1 MCGIVGY
8 IGKKKALPIILN
20 GLKFLE
26 YRGYDSAGVAFV
38 QNNSVKMLKA
48 VGKIKSLEDLI
59 DYETDTYIGIGHT
72 RWATH
77 GIPSLANS
85 HPHQINKFTVV
96 HNGIIENYKELKEK
110 LSKKGLKFNSDTDT
124 EVIPALLEYHYQTE
138 KNILKCLHKTI
149 KELDGS
155 FALGIICEDDLEHLY
170 AARKGSSL
178 ILARNEV
185 GSFIS
190 SDISAI
196 LKYTNEYIILE
207 DDEIAEISENNI
219 EVYNKS
225 LKQILKENN
234 IFEGTADDAMLNGY
248 EHYMLKEIHEEPKVF
263 LDTLNYY
270 VENNEFKNTMPDLKK
285 YEHIH
290 IVACGSAYYV
300 GCIVKNLLEEYANI
314 PVTVEVAS
322 EYRYK
327 KIFYDKNT
335 LVIVIS
341 QSGETADSLA
351 ALRKA
356 KEDGIDTLAIVNAVG
371 SSIAREATYTL
382 YVKAGPEIAVA
393 TTKAFLAQVTLLSLL
408 TVKMSGNN
416 DLLKYFANLENYIEE
431 VINRDYLEYAKDIYE
446 SNSTFFIGRLIDYSL
461 CLEGSLKLKEISY
474 INAVAFQAGE
484 LKHGTISL
492 ISDGVPVISICTDE
506 KIESKTISNIKEVKA
521 RNAYVLYITNNDIT
535 DDFYDKKIVL
545 PKLHNLV
552 MPIVTVIP
560 LQLIAY
566 HVAKLRGCDIDK
578 PRNLAKSVTVE

>member
-300 GCIVKNLLEEYANI
+300 GCIGKNLLEEYANI

>member
-138 KNILKCLHKTI
+138 KNILKCLNKTI

-178 ILARNEV
+178 ILARNEA

-207 DDEIAEISENNI
+207 DDEIAEISENDI

-300 GCIVKNLLEEYANI
+300 GCIGKNLLEEYANI

>member
-110 LSKKGLKFNSDTDT
+110 LTKKGIKFNSDTDT

-178 ILARNEV
+178 ILAQNEA

-207 DDEIAEISENNI
+207 DDEIAEISENDI

-234 IFEGTADDAMLNGY
+234 IFEGTAEDAMLNGY

-270 VENNEFKNTMPDLKK
+270 VENNKFKNTMPDLKK

-290 IVACGSAYYV
+290 VVACGSAYYV
-300 GCIVKNLLEEYANI
+300 GCIGKNLLEEYANI

-356 KEDGIDTLAIVNAVG
+356 KDDGIDTLAIVNAVG

-446 SNSTFFIGRLIDYSL
+446 SNSTFFIGRLVDYSL

-492 ISDGVPVISICTDE
+492 VSDGVPVISICTDE

>member
-178 ILARNEV
+178 ILARNEA

-207 DDEIAEISENNI
+207 DDEIAEISENDI

-300 GCIVKNLLEEYANI
+300 GCIGKNLLEEYANI

-446 SNSTFFIGRLIDYSL
+446 SNSTFFIGRLVDYSL

-492 ISDGVPVISICTDE
+492 ISDGAPVISICTDE

>member
-1 MCGIVGY
+1 MCGIIGY
-8 IGKKKALPIILN
+8 IGKKKSLPIILD

-26 YRGYDSAGVAFV
+26 YRGYDSAGIAFV
-38 QNNSVKMLKA
+38 KNNNVEMLKA
-48 VGKIKSLEDLI
+48 VGKIKNLEELV
-59 DYETDTYIGIGHT
+59 DYDTETYVGIGHT

-77 GIPSLANS
+77 GIPSVNNS
-85 HPHQINKFTVV
+85 HPHKVSKFTVV
-96 HNGIIENYKELKEK
+96 HNGIIENYKEIKDRLIKEGFEFK
-110 LSKKGLKFNSDTDT
+110 SDTDT
-124 EVIPALLEYHYQTE
+124 EVIPALLEYNYRTE
-138 KNILKCLHKTI
+138 KDILKCLNQTI
-149 KELDGS
+149 KEFEGS

-170 AARKGSSL
+170 VARRGSSL
-178 ILARNEV
+178 ILANNKDE
-185 GSFIS
+185 SFIA

-196 LKYTNEYIILE
+196 LKYTNEYFILE
-207 DDEIAEISENNI
+207 DDEIAKISENEI
-219 EVYNKS
+219 EVFNRELVKITKS
-225 LKQILKENN
+225 TN
-234 IFEGTADDAMLNGY
+234 IFEGTAEDAMLNGY
-248 EHYMLKEIHEEPKVF
+248 EYYMLKEIYEEPKVF

-270 VENNEFKNTMPDLKK
+270 VENNNFKNTMPDLKK
-285 YEHIH
+285 YQHIH

-300 GCIVKNLLEEYANI
+300 GCIGKNLIEEYANI
-314 PVTVEVAS
+314 PVDVEVAS

-327 KIFYDKNT
+327 KVFYDENT

-341 QSGETADSLA
+341 QSGETADTLA

-356 KEDGIDTLAIVNAVG
+356 KEENIDTLAIVNAVG
-371 SSIAREATYTL
+371 SSIAREANYTL

-393 TTKAFLAQVTLLSLL
+393 TTKAFLAQVTLMALL
-408 TVKMSGNN
+408 TVKLSGKNE
-416 DLLKYFANLENYIEE
+416 LLKHFNNLEKEIELA
-431 VINRDYLEYAKDIYE
+431 INKDYLEYAKDIYE
-446 SNSTFFIGRLIDYSL
+446 SNNTFFIGRLIDYAL

-492 ISDGVPVISICTDE
+492 IAKGTPVISICTDE

-521 RNAYVLYITNNDIT
+521 RDAYVIYITNNDT
-535 DDFYDKKIVL
+535 EDDFYDKKIVL

-566 HVAKLRGCDIDK
+566 HVAKLRECDIDK

>member
-178 ILARNEV
+178 ILARNEA

-234 IFEGTADDAMLNGY
+234 IFEGTAEDAMLNGY

-300 GCIVKNLLEEYANI
+300 GCIGKNLLEEYANI

>member
-225 LKQILKENN
+225 LKPILKENN
-234 IFEGTADDAMLNGY
+234 IFEGTAEDAMLNGY

-300 GCIVKNLLEEYANI
+300 GCIGKNLLEEYANI

-446 SNSTFFIGRLIDYSL
+446 SNSTFFIGRLVDYSL

>member
-77 GIPSLANS
+77 GKPSFANS
-85 HPHQINKFTVV
+85 HPHQINKITVV

-178 ILARNEV
+178 ILARNEA

-300 GCIVKNLLEEYANI
+300 GCIGKNLLEEYANI

-382 YVKAGPEIAVA
+382 YVKAGPEISVA